1 LQKKNICGKVNEQY
15 NKLWDYLE
23 MIRRTNAGSCVMM
36 KIERPLPDI
45 PRKFQRLYFSLAA
58 MKRGFL
64 AGCRPIISL
73 DGCFLKGPYKGQQL
87 AAISRDA
94 NNQMY
99 PVAFAVVEAEIKDS
113 WTWFLEAL
121 LSDLGTPPVEGW
133 TFIFYRQKVKYQLKF
148 IPKIFLH
155 IINDIYVNV

>member
-1 LQKKNICGKVNEQY
+1 
-15 NKLWDYLE
+15 
-23 MIRRTNAGSCVMM
+23 MM
-36 KIERPLPDI
+36 KIEGPLPDI
-45 PRKFQRLYFSLAA
+45 AGKFQRLYFSLAT

-64 AGCRPIISL
+64 VGCRPIIGQ
-73 DGCFLKGPYKGQQL
+73 GCFLKGPHRGQLL
-87 AAISRDA
+87 AAILRDA

-99 PVAFAVVEAEIKDS
+99 PVASAIVEAEIKES
-113 WTWFLEAL
+113 CTWFLEAL